1 MEKKWMS
8 WSGCWDYRRKDV
20 RFENSGLCGMME
32 MDYIKRVQL
41 SEIVEVVTKG
51 TTPTTLGYEFQ
62 DEGVNF
68 LKIEC
73 FNENGG
79 FIESKVAH
87 ISEECH
93 KKMKRSQLK
102 NGDILFSIA
111 GAIGRVA
118 IVTEEM
124 LPANIN
130 QALAII
136 RISDEQVYLPYI
148 KLILTSPIVIEQFE
162 RKKQGV
168 AQLNLSLK
176 DINEISIPLP
186 GKDKQIE
193 LAELFDKVVGVISKR
208 NKELSALDDL
218 TKARFVEMFGSI
230 YDGKFAMKTLPEIVC
245 EEKNSI
251 KRGPFGGA
259 LKKGDFV
266 EEGYLVYEQ
275 RHAIHNDFE
284 YAKYYISQEK
294 YEDMIGFKV
303 EPEDLIIS
311 CSGVTLG
318 RIAEVPVGAKEGII
332 NQALLKLSLNQAIMM
347 NTFFI
352 QQFRGEEIQEILF
365 GFSRGSGIPNMPSMS
380 EVKSVKFICPPL
392 ELQRQYCDFV
402 KQVDKSKVKVQKAL
416 DETQK
421 LFDSLMQQYFG

>member
-1 MEKKWMS
+1 
-8 WSGCWDYRRKDV
+8 
-20 RFENSGLCGMME
+20 ME

-186 GKDKQIE
+186 SKDKQIE

-218 TKARFVEMFGSI
+218 TKARFVEMFGDIKTNEYGWEKCTFKDVSKKI
-230 YDGKFAMKTLPEIVC
+230 TDGEHGTVPRVDE
-245 EEKNSI
+245 
-251 KRGPFGGA
+251 G
-259 LKKGDFV
+259 
-266 EEGYLVYEQ
+266 EGYLYFMARNITKEGEIDLSETSFVP
-275 RHAIHNDFE
+275 RDIH
-284 YAKYYISQEK
+284 EK
-294 YEDMIGFKV
+294 IYKRCN
-303 EPEDLIIS
+303 PEKDDLLLV
-311 CSGVTLG
+311 C
-318 RIAEVPVGAKEGII
+318 VGATIGKCTLVSEIMGEFSMARSVALIKPNKEMVTSNFLI
-332 NQALLKLSLNQAIMM
+332 NLLRSEAIQNDIEHCSHAAAQAGLYTNMINSLEAFVPPMDLQIEFD
-347 NTFFI
+347 TFC
-352 QQFRGEEIQEILF
+352 E
-365 GFSRGSGIPNMPSMS
+365 
-380 EVKSVKFICPPL
+380 
-392 ELQRQYCDFV
+392 
-402 KQVDKSKVKVQKAL
+402 QVYKSKVKVQKAL

>member
-1 MEKKWMS
+1 ME
-8 WSGCWDYRRKDV
+8 D
-20 RFENSGLCGMME
+20 
-32 MDYIKRVQL
+32 IKRVKL
-41 SEIVEVVTKG
+41 SEIVELITKG

-73 FNENGG
+73 FDENGG

-186 GKDKQIE
+186 SKDKQIE

-218 TKARFVEMFGSI
+218 IKARFVEMFGDPRSNPFGFEKKRLKDTCKVITGNTPSRAIEEYYGDYIEWIKTDNIVSGILNPTQATESLSEKGMNVGRTVEKDSI
-230 YDGKFAMKTLPEIVC
+230 LMACIAGSIASIGRVCITDRTVAFNQQINAVVPEQYNILFLYVLFQMSKDYLVEDINMALKGILSKSKL
-245 EEKNSI
+245 EEKEFI
-251 KRGPFGGA
+251 IPPMD
-259 LKKGDFV
+259 LQ
-266 EEGYLVYEQ
+266 EQ
-275 RHAIHNDFE
+275 
-284 YAKYYISQEK
+284 
-294 YEDMIGFKV
+294 
-303 EPEDLIIS
+303 
-311 CSGVTLG
+311 
-318 RIAEVPVGAKEGII
+318 
-332 NQALLKLSLNQAIMM
+332 
-347 NTFFI
+347 
-352 QQFRGEEIQEILF
+352 
-365 GFSRGSGIPNMPSMS
+365 FS
-380 EVKSVKFICPPL
+380 
-392 ELQRQYCDFV
+392 DFV
-402 KQVDKSKVKVQKAL
+402 KQVDKSKVTVQKAF
-416 DETQK
+416 E
-421 LFDSLMQQYFG
+421 